1 MLKIKFIF
9 IGLNLIGEVF
19 RFSKNKKYIIYTL
32 LFIAS
37 IIPFFINSTN
47 NKIQV
52 GKKELFNHKLSDKNS
67 VEKAIHYIDSI
78 YLLNHIETF
87 DTALYVQTVSAVVKE
102 RFYKGLALYS
112 VSENWISSIVGKLI
126 WSHLSAIVAPDDILK
141 HSGALCSQQ
150 SIVFMEILKKKGIK
164 VRSIGLGYKEGPG
177 HFLSEVYYNGDW
189 HLHDVTYEPLW
200 EKISISH
207 KSINYY
213 SSHRDSLFLIYENKI
228 PKDVF
233 YKIIE
238 KIEYGKENEF
248 PAKNMLLFH
257 KVTKFFT
264 YILPV
269 FFLYLSI
276 YFYRKN
282 KTH

>member
-1 MLKIKFIF
+1 MINFFSGKSYLIF
-9 IGLNLIGEVF
+9 GF
-19 RFSKNKKYIIYTL
+19 FFL
-32 LFIAS
+32 LS
-37 IIPFFINSTN
+37 IIP
-47 NKIQV
+47 V
-52 GKKELFNHKLSDKNS
+52 LFNVNKKSEANFLYNELYNPKLSNLNNL
-67 VEKAIHYIDSI
+67 EKIEHYIDSS
-78 YLLNHIETF
+78 YVFLNNRTF
-87 DTALYVQTVSAVVKE
+87 DTALYVQIASAIVKE
-102 RFYKGLALYS
+102 RFYRGLALYS
-112 VSENWISSIVGKLI
+112 ISENWISSIHGKLI
-126 WSHLSAIVAPDDILK
+126 WSHLSAIVEPDDILK

-150 SIVFMEILKKKGIK
+150 SIVFMEILKNKGIN
-164 VRSIGLGYKEGPG
+164 VRSVGLGYKEGPG

-200 EKISISH
+200 EKMPITH
-207 KSINYY
+207 KSIEYY
-213 SSHRDSLFLIYENKI
+213 SVHKDSLFLIYENKI

-248 PAKNMLLFH
+248 PGKNMLLFH

-264 YILPV
+264 YIIPIL
-269 FFLYLSI
+269 FLYLSI